1 MELSVS
7 HRVLPSRSLTP
18 RLRLRRSQS
27 GAAMVEFAIVAPIF
41 FFILYA
47 LIVFGMALALKQSVT
62 NAAAEGARSAVG
74 LTGPAAETQAET
86 EARDRLGWLSA
97 SQLAVLQ
104 VDATAATCDS
114 GSGECIT
121 VVVNYPY
128 EGNELVPPA
137 PIINHLA
144 PENVGSRAIVQIR

>member
-1 MELSVS
+1 MSQ
-7 HRVLPSRSLTP
+7 RVLPSRSPFP
-18 RLRLRRSQS
+18 RRRLRRSQS
-27 GAAMVEFAIVAPIF
+27 GTALIEFAIVAPTF
-41 FFILYA
+41 FLILYA

-74 LTGPAAETQAET
+74 LTGTAAETQAVA
-86 EARDRLGWLSA
+86 EARDRLGWLSDA
-97 SQLAVLQ
+97 QEAVLQ
-104 VDATAATCDS
+104 VTATAATCTS

-137 PIINHLA
+137 PIINYLA
-144 PENVGSRAIVQIR
+144 PDKVNSRAVVQIS

>member
-1 MELSVS
+1 MS
-7 HRVLPSRSLTP
+7 HRVLPSRSRMSRP
-18 RLRLRRSQS
+18 RLRRNQS
-27 GAAMVEFAIVAPIF
+27 GVALVEFAIVAPIF

-74 LTGPAAETQAET
+74 LTGAAAETQAET
-86 EARDRLGWLSA
+86 EVKDRLGWLSDD
-97 SQLAVLQ
+97 QLAALE
-104 VDATAATCDS
+104 VDATAGTCTS

-128 EGNELVPPA
+128 QGNELVPPA
-137 PIINHLA
+137 PIINYLA
-144 PENVGSRAIVQIR
+144 PERVGSRAVVQIR